1 MAAVVPFSLSE
12 ELYKKLHAGPGDA
25 TLSRPQSPNTQKH
38 KDCFPGIPRI
48 PLPNEGNRSRVQ
60 DEIRTHL
67 QNELITSELNKFS
80 PYLWLVATQDSSHIS
95 SLTHQ
100 IVRGRNIIITE
111 KPDLHLTWVY
121 DRVYLKPIPK
131 VLLSYTFWTMYLL
144 DNDSSSPTSSARTE
158 VVEAAKGYLRSYSY
172 LIRHRSD
179 FQIARDKGLIPQ
191 YTRYAELIRFLQR
204 FEITPDSD
212 VSPRYHF
219 GELRVGRLNFW
230 FKIIFRRFAFQKIHA
245 DYTTYF
251 ARFYG
256 PFLFAFSVLSI
267 VLSAMQVLLQAKTSG
282 PSLAGTVVHRF
293 SISAMIFVAVVVA
306 AFTAMFT
313 LLVMRE
319 IIFACA
325 DLRRKKVKKASQC

>member
-1 MAAVVPFSLSE
+1 MTSVVPFSISE
-12 ELYKKLHAGPGDA
+12 ELYEKLHAGPGA
-25 TLSRPQSPNTQKH
+25 STLSRAHTSNTQKH
-38 KDCFPGIPRI
+38 KDYFPGIPRI
-48 PLPNEGNRSRVQ
+48 PLPNVGNQSRVQ
-60 DEIRTHL
+60 DEICAHL
-67 QNELITSELNKFS
+67 QNELITGELNKFS

-144 DNDSSSPTSSARTE
+144 DNDSSSSILSSKSQ

-172 LIRHRSD
+172 LVRHRSD
-179 FQIARDKGLIPQ
+179 FYVAREKGLIPRH
-191 YTRYAELIRFLQR
+191 TRYAELIRFLQR
-204 FEITPDSD
+204 FETIPDSD

-230 FKIIFRRFAFQKIHA
+230 FKVIFRRFAFQKIHA

-267 VLSAMQVLLQAKTSG
+267 VLSAMQVLLQAKTAE
-282 PSLAGTVVHRF
+282 PSLAGTVVHGF

-306 AFTAMFT
+306 VFVAMFI
-313 LLVMRE
+313 LLAMRE
-319 IIFACA
+319 ILFACA